1 MYEVIILLIILLLG
15 YHYYSYL
22 LWNNKPSL
30 AKMPD
35 SSLEFKGGAT
45 LPING
50 PSFPTLDFIKDIK
63 PTLVTVNIVE
73 PCTMFIQSSV
83 SYKNGVTSFDS
94 TNFFIYTI
102 KSTKILNFLLN
113 DLKFSSG
120 IKQLQ
125 RPCIGS
131 CKSDKLIDFIDDDA
145 ANNVVSNTKLTFVPI
160 SAIIPSEFVGKTFE
174 TLILK

>member
-15 YHYYSYL
+15 YHYYSYF

-30 AKMPD
+30 TKMPD
-35 SSLEFKGGAT
+35 SSLVFQGGAK
-45 LPING
+45 LPINDT
-50 PSFPTLDFIKDIK
+50 SFPTLDFIKDIK
-63 PTLVTVNIVE
+63 PTLVTIDIVK

-102 KSTKILNFLLN
+102 NSTQYLNFLLKN
-113 DLKFSSG
+113 LKFSSG

-125 RPCIGS
+125 IPCLGS
-131 CKSDKLIDFIDDDA
+131 CKSDKLIDFIDEDT

-160 SAIIPSEFVGKTFE
+160 GAIIPSQFVGKTFE
-174 TLILK
+174 TLTL